1 MDSFSDVFER
11 VKQLCRGEMS
21 EVAYDLWIRELEL
34 TALDSSTACLQ
45 CTTQFKRDIVNEK
58 YNALLTASFEEIMGF
73 PVQVEITSREAAP
86 AAPAAQENNRLD
98 FQPEKEYSFETFVV
112 GSGNSLAHAAAWAV
126 ANNPAKSYNP
136 LFMYGGSGLGKTHL
150 IYAICGK
157 IRQNHPDYKL
167 LYVKG
172 EEFANEL
179 ILAIRNGTTAEFK
192 EKYRQADLLAVDD
205 IQFIAGKESTQ
216 EEFFHTFN
224 SLYECGK
231 QIILTSDRPPKEIK
245 TLEDRLRTRF
255 EWGLLVDVQPPDFE
269 TRMAIISRKADSLG
283 LALPEDVAAF
293 IAGKLKDNVR
303 QLEGVVKRLDAH
315 ANLTGAPITMLLAE
329 NAIQDIM
336 TEQTP
341 LPVTVDRIIDEVAR
355 TYGVTAEDI
364 RGQRRSNQISTAR
377 QVAMYVVQG
386 DHRHDSAGN
395 RPGVRRAGSLHRG
408 VCPSAG
414 HQGHPDR
421 SPQKGSHRGYYQKYP
436 QPERLISS
444 HSFSTLHTGFSTPLC
459 KVQNLF
465 TFPTNFP
472 YLFPYRAIGYKPA
485 SIQAYL
491 SPFHIPTRSTTATDF
506 YILSSRK
513 KALKWKNGRRRRPC
527 AVKNRSCPFPP

>member
-1 MDSFSDVFER
+1 MDSFSDVFDR
-11 VKQLCRGEMS
+11 VKQLCREEMS
-21 EVAYDLWIRELEL
+21 EVAYDLWIGELEMVSL
-34 TALDSSTACLQ
+34 DGTAARLLCSS
-45 CTTQFKRDIVNEK
+45 QFRRDIVNEK
-58 YNALLTASFEEIMGF
+58 YNALLSRCFEEIMGF
-73 PVQVEITSREAAP
+73 PVQVEIFSREAPPAA
-86 AAPAAQENNRLD
+86 AAPAPAQPE

-136 LFMYGGSGLGKTHL
+136 LFLHGGSGLGKTHL
-150 IYAICGK
+150 IYAICGR
-157 IRQNHPDYKL
+157 IRQTHPEYRL

-205 IQFIAGKESTQ
+205 IQFIAGKEITQ

-255 EWGLLVDVQPPDFE
+255 EWGLLVDIQPPDFE

-293 IAGKLKDNVR
+293 IAGKLKDNIR

-315 ANLTGAPITMLLAE
+315 NRLNGAPITMMLAE

-355 TYGVTAEDI
+355 TYGVTADEI
-364 RGQRRSNQISTAR
+364 RGQRRSNQISAAR
-377 QVAMYVVQG
+377 QTAMYVVREITGMTQLDIG
-386 DHRHDSAGN
+386 REFGGRDH
-395 RPGVRRAGSLHRG
+395 
-408 VCPSAG
+408 
-414 HQGHPDR
+414 
-421 SPQKGSHRGYYQKYP
+421 
-436 QPERLISS
+436 
-444 HSFSTLHTGFSTPLC
+444 STVVYALQQTAKTL
-459 KVQNLF
+459 QND
-465 TFPTNFP
+465 P
-472 YLFPYRAIGYKPA
+472 
-485 SIQAYL
+485 
-491 SPFHIPTRSTTATDF
+491 
-506 YILSSRK
+506 RK
-513 KALKWKNGRRRRPC
+513 KEMIEDIIKNIRNLN
-527 AVKNRSCPFPP
+527 A

>member
-1 MDSFSDVFER
+1 MHSFSDVFER
-11 VKQLCRGEMS
+11 VKEVCRGEMS
-21 EVAYDLWIRELEL
+21 EVAYNLWIDKLEL
-34 TALDSSTACLQ
+34 TDMDSSTARLICS
-45 CTTQFKRDIVNEK
+45 TEFMREIINEK
-58 YNALLTASFEEIMGF
+58 YNALLTAAFEQTMGF
-73 PVQVEITSREAAP
+73 PVKVEILSQETAAVRQPP
-86 AAPAAQENNRLD
+86 APSKKTE
-98 FQPEKEYSFETFVV
+98 FIPEKEYSFETFVV

-136 LFMYGGSGLGKTHL
+136 LFLHGGSGLGKTHL
-150 IYAICGK
+150 IYAICGR

-283 LALPEDVAAF
+283 LKIPEDVAAF

-303 QLEGVVKRLDAH
+303 QLEGVVKRLEAH
-315 ANLTGAPITMLLAE
+315 ANLTGAPITILLAE

-336 TEQTP
+336 TEHTP

-364 RGQRRSNQISTAR
+364 RGQRRSGQISTAR
-377 QVAMYVVQG
+377 QVAMYVVREITGMTQLKIG
-386 DHRHDSAGN
+386 QEFGGRDHATVVYALQQVG
-395 RPGVRRAGSLHRG
+395 
-408 VCPSAG
+408 
-414 HQGHPDR
+414 
-421 SPQKGSHRGYYQKYP
+421 K
-436 QPERLISS
+436 
-444 HSFSTLHTGFSTPLC
+444 
-459 KVQNLF
+459 
-465 TFPTNFP
+465 
-472 YLFPYRAIGYKPA
+472 AIK
-485 SIQAYL
+485 
-491 SPFHIPTRSTTATDF
+491 TDP
-506 YILSSRK
+506 RK
-513 KALKWKNGRRRRPC
+513 KETIEDIIKNIRNLNG
-527 AVKNRSCPFPP
+527 

>member
-1 MDSFSDVFER
+1 MHSFSDVFER
-11 VKQLCRGEMS
+11 VKEVCRGEMS
-21 EVAYDLWIRELEL
+21 EVAYNLWIDKLEL
-34 TALDSSTACLQ
+34 TDMDSSTARLICS
-45 CTTQFKRDIVNEK
+45 TEFMREIINEK
-58 YNALLTASFEEIMGF
+58 YNALLTAAFEQTMGF
-73 PVQVEITSREAAP
+73 PVKVEILSQETAAVRQPP
-86 AAPAAQENNRLD
+86 APPKKTE
-98 FQPEKEYSFETFVV
+98 FIPEKEYSFETFVV

-136 LFMYGGSGLGKTHL
+136 LFLHGGSGLGKTHL
-150 IYAICGK
+150 IYAICGR

-283 LALPEDVAAF
+283 LKIPEDVAAF

-303 QLEGVVKRLDAH
+303 QLEGVVKRLEAH
-315 ANLTGAPITMLLAE
+315 ANLTGAPITILLAE

-336 TEQTP
+336 TEHTP

-364 RGQRRSNQISTAR
+364 RGQRRSGQISTAR
-377 QVAMYVVQG
+377 QVAMYVVREITGMTQLEIG
-386 DHRHDSAGN
+386 QEFGGRDHTTVIYA
-395 RPGVRRAGSLHRG
+395 
-408 VCPSAG
+408 
-414 HQGHPDR
+414 
-421 SPQKGSHRGYYQKYP
+421 
-436 QPERLISS
+436 
-444 HSFSTLHTGFSTPLC
+444 
-459 KVQNLF
+459 
-465 TFPTNFP
+465 
-472 YLFPYRAIGYKPA
+472 
-485 SIQAYL
+485 L
-491 SPFHIPTRSTTATDF
+491 SQVAK
-506 YILSSRK
+506 ILESDPRK
-513 KALKWKNGRRRRPC
+513 KEVIEDIIKNIRN
-527 AVKNRSCPFPP
+527 ADA

>member
-1 MDSFSDVFER
+1 MHSFSDVFER
-11 VKQLCRGEMS
+11 VKEVCRGEMS
-21 EVAYDLWIRELEL
+21 EVAYNLWIDKLEL
-34 TALDSSTACLQ
+34 TDMDSSTARLICS
-45 CTTQFKRDIVNEK
+45 TEFMREIINEK
-58 YNALLTASFEEIMGF
+58 YNALLTAAFEQTMGF
-73 PVQVEITSREAAP
+73 PVKVEILSQETAAVRQPP
-86 AAPAAQENNRLD
+86 APLKKTE
-98 FQPEKEYSFETFVV
+98 FIPEKEYSFETFVV

-136 LFMYGGSGLGKTHL
+136 LFLHGGSGLGKTHL
-150 IYAICGK
+150 IYAICGR

-283 LALPEDVAAF
+283 LKIPEDVAAF

-303 QLEGVVKRLDAH
+303 QLEGVVKRLEAH
-315 ANLTGAPITMLLAE
+315 ANLTGAPITILLAE

-336 TEQTP
+336 TEHTP

-364 RGQRRSNQISTAR
+364 RGQRRSGQISTAR
-377 QVAMYVVQG
+377 QVAMYVVREITGMTQLKIG
-386 DHRHDSAGN
+386 QEFGGRDHAT
-395 RPGVRRAGSLHRG
+395 VVYALQQ
-408 VCPSAG
+408 VT
-414 HQGHPDR
+414 
-421 SPQKGSHRGYYQKYP
+421 K
-436 QPERLISS
+436 
-444 HSFSTLHTGFSTPLC
+444 
-459 KVQNLF
+459 
-465 TFPTNFP
+465 
-472 YLFPYRAIGYKPA
+472 AIK
-485 SIQAYL
+485 
-491 SPFHIPTRSTTATDF
+491 TDP
-506 YILSSRK
+506 RK
-513 KALKWKNGRRRRPC
+513 KETIEDIIKNIRNLNG
-527 AVKNRSCPFPP
+527 

>member
-216 EEFFHTFN
+216 EEF
-224 SLYECGK
+224 
-231 QIILTSDRPPKEIK
+231 
-245 TLEDRLRTRF
+245 
-255 EWGLLVDVQPPDFE
+255 
-269 TRMAIISRKADSLG
+269 
-283 LALPEDVAAF
+283 
-293 IAGKLKDNVR
+293 
-303 QLEGVVKRLDAH
+303 
-315 ANLTGAPITMLLAE
+315 
-329 NAIQDIM
+329 
-336 TEQTP
+336 
-341 LPVTVDRIIDEVAR
+341 
-355 TYGVTAEDI
+355 
-364 RGQRRSNQISTAR
+364 
-377 QVAMYVVQG
+377 
-386 DHRHDSAGN
+386 
-395 RPGVRRAGSLHRG
+395 
-408 VCPSAG
+408 
-414 HQGHPDR
+414 
-421 SPQKGSHRGYYQKYP
+421 
-436 QPERLISS
+436 
-444 HSFSTLHTGFSTPLC
+444 STPSIRC
-459 KVQNLF
+459 MN
-465 TFPTNFP
+465 
-472 YLFPYRAIGYKPA
+472 AA
-485 SIQAYL
+485 SK
-491 SPFHIPTRSTTATDF
+491 
-506 YILSSRK
+506 SS
-513 KALKWKNGRRRRPC
+513 
-527 AVKNRSCPFPP
+527 

>member
-1 MDSFSDVFER
+1 MDSFSDVFDR
-11 VKQLCRGEMS
+11 VKQLCREEMS
-21 EVAYDLWIRELEL
+21 EVAYDLWIGELEMVSL
-34 TALDSSTACLQ
+34 DGTAARLLCSS
-45 CTTQFKRDIVNEK
+45 QFRRDIVNEK
-58 YNALLTASFEEIMGF
+58 YNALLSRCFEEIMGF
-73 PVQVEITSREAAP
+73 PVQVEIFSREAPPAA
-86 AAPAAQENNRLD
+86 AAPAPAQPE

-136 LFMYGGSGLGKTHL
+136 LFLHGGSGLGKTHL
-150 IYAICGK
+150 IYAICGR
-157 IRQNHPDYKL
+157 IRQTHPEYRL

-245 TLEDRLRTRF
+245 TLEDRLRTRL
-255 EWGLLVDVQPPDFE
+255 EWGLLVDIQPPDFE

-293 IAGKLKDNVR
+293 IAGKLKDNIR

-315 ANLTGAPITMLLAE
+315 NRLNGAPITMMLAE

-355 TYGVTAEDI
+355 TYGVTADEI
-364 RGQRRSNQISTAR
+364 RGQRRSNQISAAR
-377 QVAMYVVQG
+377 QTAMYVVREITGMTQLDIG
-386 DHRHDSAGN
+386 REFGGRDH
-395 RPGVRRAGSLHRG
+395 
-408 VCPSAG
+408 
-414 HQGHPDR
+414 
-421 SPQKGSHRGYYQKYP
+421 
-436 QPERLISS
+436 
-444 HSFSTLHTGFSTPLC
+444 STVVYAL
-459 KVQNLF
+459 Q
-465 TFPTNFP
+465 
-472 YLFPYRAIGYKPA
+472 
-485 SIQAYL
+485 Q
-491 SPFHIPTRSTTATDF
+491 TAKTLQSDP
-506 YILSSRK
+506 RK
-513 KALKWKNGRRRRPC
+513 KEMIEDIIKNIRNLNG
-527 AVKNRSCPFPP
+527 

>member
-1 MDSFSDVFER
+1 MHSFSDVFER
-11 VKQLCRGEMS
+11 VKEVCRGEMS
-21 EVAYDLWIRELEL
+21 EVAYNLWIDKLEL
-34 TALDSSTACLQ
+34 TDMDSSTARLICS
-45 CTTQFKRDIVNEK
+45 TEFMREIINEK
-58 YNALLTASFEEIMGF
+58 YNALLTTAFEQTMGF
-73 PVQVEITSREAAP
+73 PVKVEILSWETAAVRQPP
-86 AAPAAQENNRLD
+86 APPKKTE
-98 FQPEKEYSFETFVV
+98 FIPEKEYSFETFVV

-126 ANNPAKSYNP
+126 ANNRAKSYNP
-136 LFMYGGSGLGKTHL
+136 LFLHGGSGLGKTHL
-150 IYAICGK
+150 IYAICGR

-283 LALPEDVAAF
+283 LKIPEDVAAF

-303 QLEGVVKRLDAH
+303 QLEGVVKRLEAH
-315 ANLTGAPITMLLAE
+315 ANLTGAPITILLAE

-336 TEQTP
+336 TEHTP

-364 RGQRRSNQISTAR
+364 RGQRRSGQISTAR
-377 QVAMYVVQG
+377 QVAMYVVREITGMTQLKIG
-386 DHRHDSAGN
+386 QEFGGRDHATVVYALQQVG
-395 RPGVRRAGSLHRG
+395 
-408 VCPSAG
+408 
-414 HQGHPDR
+414 
-421 SPQKGSHRGYYQKYP
+421 K
-436 QPERLISS
+436 
-444 HSFSTLHTGFSTPLC
+444 
-459 KVQNLF
+459 
-465 TFPTNFP
+465 
-472 YLFPYRAIGYKPA
+472 AIK
-485 SIQAYL
+485 
-491 SPFHIPTRSTTATDF
+491 TDP
-506 YILSSRK
+506 RK
-513 KALKWKNGRRRRPC
+513 KETIEDIIKNIRNLNG
-527 AVKNRSCPFPP
+527 

>member
-283 LALPEDVAAF
+283 LDLPEDVAAF

-377 QVAMYVVQG
+377 QVAMYVVREITGMTQLEIG
-386 DHRHDSAGN
+386 QEFGGRDH
-395 RPGVRRAGSLHRG
+395 
-408 VCPSAG
+408 
-414 HQGHPDR
+414 
-421 SPQKGSHRGYYQKYP
+421 
-436 QPERLISS
+436 
-444 HSFSTLHTGFSTPLC
+444 STVVYALQQVT
-459 KVQNLF
+459 KV
-465 TFPTNFP
+465 
-472 YLFPYRAIGYKPA
+472 
-485 SIQAYL
+485 IQ
-491 SPFHIPTRSTTATDF
+491 TDP
-506 YILSSRK
+506 RK
-513 KALKWKNGRRRRPC
+513 KEVIEDIIKNIRNLNG
-527 AVKNRSCPFPP
+527 

>member
-1 MDSFSDVFER
+1 MDSFSEVFER

-21 EVAYDLWIRELEL
+21 EVAYDLWINDLEL
-34 TALDSSTACLQ
+34 ISLDGETARLMTSTQ
-45 CTTQFKRDIVNEK
+45 MKRDIADNK
-58 YNALLTASFEEIMGF
+58 YNALLAGCFEGIIGF
-73 PVQVEITSREAAP
+73 PVKVEIYSREAPPPVPAAAAP
-86 AAPAAQENNRLD
+86 AAEQEFR
-98 FQPEKEYSFETFVV
+98 PEKEYSFETFVV

-179 ILAIRNGTTAEFK
+179 ILAIRDRTTAEFK

-224 SLYECGK
+224 SLFENGK

-245 TLEDRLRTRF
+245 TLADRLRSRF
-255 EWGLLVDVQPPDFE
+255 ESGLLVDVQPPDYE

-283 LALPEDVAAF
+283 IDMPEDVAAF

-315 ANLTGAPITMLLAE
+315 ARLNGSPITMMLAE

-336 TEQTP
+336 TDQVP

-364 RGQRRSNQISTAR
+364 RSKNRSNQVSTAR
-377 QVAMYVVQG
+377 QVAMYVVREITGMTQLEIG
-386 DHRHDSAGN
+386 QEFGGRDHTTVIYGLSQVA
-395 RPGVRRAGSLHRG
+395 
-408 VCPSAG
+408 
-414 HQGHPDR
+414 
-421 SPQKGSHRGYYQKYP
+421 K
-436 QPERLISS
+436 
-444 HSFSTLHTGFSTPLC
+444 TLESDPR
-459 KVQNLF
+459 KREVIEDIIKNIRNLN
-465 TFPTNFP
+465 T
-472 YLFPYRAIGYKPA
+472 
-485 SIQAYL
+485 
-491 SPFHIPTRSTTATDF
+491 
-506 YILSSRK
+506 
-513 KALKWKNGRRRRPC
+513 
-527 AVKNRSCPFPP
+527 

>member
-1 MDSFSDVFER
+1 MHSFSDVFER
-11 VKQLCRGEMS
+11 VKEVCRGEMS
-21 EVAYDLWIRELEL
+21 EVAYNLWIDKLEL
-34 TALDSSTACLQ
+34 TDMDSSTARLICS
-45 CTTQFKRDIVNEK
+45 TEFMREIINEK
-58 YNALLTASFEEIMGF
+58 YNALLTAAFEQTMGF
-73 PVQVEITSREAAP
+73 PVKVEILSQETAAVRQPP
-86 AAPAAQENNRLD
+86 APPTKTE
-98 FQPEKEYSFETFVV
+98 FIPEKEYSFETFVV

-136 LFMYGGSGLGKTHL
+136 LFLHGGSGLGKTHL
-150 IYAICGK
+150 IYAICGR

-231 QIILTSDRPPKEIK
+231 QIILTSDRSPKEIK

-283 LALPEDVAAF
+283 LKIPEDVAAF

-303 QLEGVVKRLDAH
+303 QLEGVVKRLEAH
-315 ANLTGAPITMLLAE
+315 ANLTGAPITILLAE

-336 TEQTP
+336 TEHTH

-364 RGQRRSNQISTAR
+364 RGQRRSGQISTAR
-377 QVAMYVVQG
+377 QVAMYVVREITGMTQLKIG
-386 DHRHDSAGN
+386 QEFGGRDHATVVYALQQVG
-395 RPGVRRAGSLHRG
+395 
-408 VCPSAG
+408 
-414 HQGHPDR
+414 
-421 SPQKGSHRGYYQKYP
+421 K
-436 QPERLISS
+436 
-444 HSFSTLHTGFSTPLC
+444 
-459 KVQNLF
+459 
-465 TFPTNFP
+465 
-472 YLFPYRAIGYKPA
+472 AIK
-485 SIQAYL
+485 
-491 SPFHIPTRSTTATDF
+491 TDP
-506 YILSSRK
+506 RK
-513 KALKWKNGRRRRPC
+513 KETIEDIIKNIRNLNG
-527 AVKNRSCPFPP
+527 

>member
-1 MDSFSDVFER
+1 MHSFSDVFER
-11 VKQLCRGEMS
+11 VKEVCRGEMS
-21 EVAYDLWIRELEL
+21 EVAYNLWIDKLVL
-34 TALDSSTACLQ
+34 TDMDSSTARLICS
-45 CTTQFKRDIVNEK
+45 TEFMREIINEK
-58 YNALLTASFEEIMGF
+58 YNALLTAAFEQTMGF
-73 PVQVEITSREAAP
+73 PVKVEILSQETAAVRQPP
-86 AAPAAQENNRLD
+86 APPKKTE
-98 FQPEKEYSFETFVV
+98 FIPEKEYSFETFVV

-136 LFMYGGSGLGKTHL
+136 LFLHGGSGLGKTHL
-150 IYAICGK
+150 IYAICGR

-283 LALPEDVAAF
+283 LKIPEDVAAF

-303 QLEGVVKRLDAH
+303 QLEGVVKRLEAH
-315 ANLTGAPITMLLAE
+315 ANLTGAPITILLAE

-336 TEQTP
+336 TEHTP

-364 RGQRRSNQISTAR
+364 RGQRRSGQISTAR
-377 QVAMYVVQG
+377 QVAMYVVREITGMTQLKIG
-386 DHRHDSAGN
+386 QEFGGRDHAT
-395 RPGVRRAGSLHRG
+395 VVYALQQ
-408 VCPSAG
+408 VA
-414 HQGHPDR
+414 
-421 SPQKGSHRGYYQKYP
+421 K
-436 QPERLISS
+436 
-444 HSFSTLHTGFSTPLC
+444 
-459 KVQNLF
+459 
-465 TFPTNFP
+465 
-472 YLFPYRAIGYKPA
+472 AIK
-485 SIQAYL
+485 
-491 SPFHIPTRSTTATDF
+491 TDP
-506 YILSSRK
+506 RK
-513 KALKWKNGRRRRPC
+513 KETIEDIIKNIRNLNG
-527 AVKNRSCPFPP
+527 

>member
-1 MDSFSDVFER
+1 MHSFSDVFER
-11 VKQLCRGEMS
+11 VKEVCRGEMS
-21 EVAYDLWIRELEL
+21 EVAYNLWIDKLEL
-34 TALDSSTACLQ
+34 TDMDSSTARLICS
-45 CTTQFKRDIVNEK
+45 TEFMREIINEK
-58 YNALLTASFEEIMGF
+58 YNALLTAAFEQTMGF
-73 PVQVEITSREAAP
+73 PVKVEILSWETAAVRQPP
-86 AAPAAQENNRLD
+86 APPKKTE
-98 FQPEKEYSFETFVV
+98 FIPEKEYSFETFVV

-136 LFMYGGSGLGKTHL
+136 LFLHGGSGLGKTHL
-150 IYAICGK
+150 IYAICGR
-157 IRQNHPDYKL
+157 IWQNHPDYKL

-283 LALPEDVAAF
+283 LKIPEDVAAF

-303 QLEGVVKRLDAH
+303 QLEGVVKRLEAH
-315 ANLTGAPITMLLAE
+315 ANLTGAPITILLAE

-336 TEQTP
+336 TEHTP

-364 RGQRRSNQISTAR
+364 RGQRRSGQISTAR
-377 QVAMYVVQG
+377 QVAMYVVREITGMTQLKIG
-386 DHRHDSAGN
+386 QEFGGRDHAT
-395 RPGVRRAGSLHRG
+395 VVYALQQ
-408 VCPSAG
+408 VT
-414 HQGHPDR
+414 
-421 SPQKGSHRGYYQKYP
+421 K
-436 QPERLISS
+436 
-444 HSFSTLHTGFSTPLC
+444 
-459 KVQNLF
+459 
-465 TFPTNFP
+465 
-472 YLFPYRAIGYKPA
+472 AIK
-485 SIQAYL
+485 
-491 SPFHIPTRSTTATDF
+491 TDP
-506 YILSSRK
+506 RK
-513 KALKWKNGRRRRPC
+513 KETIEDIIKNIRNLNG
-527 AVKNRSCPFPP
+527 

>member
-1 MDSFSDVFER
+1 MNSVADVWDN
-11 VKQLCRGEMS
+11 VLSQLKGELS
-21 EVAYDLWIRELEL
+21 ETTIATWFDELEAVDIQGNTFIL
-34 TALDSSTACLQ
+34 HCSNDFKKGYIESLFMKNIKASLHDIFSTDFEVKILDDLDYAELKDNRPHRQSER
-45 CTTQFKRDIVNEK
+45 F
-58 YNALLTASFEEIMGF
+58 
-73 PVQVEITSREAAP
+73 TSAE
-86 AAPAAQENNRLD
+86 
-98 FQPEKEYSFETFVV
+98 FTFETFVV

-377 QVAMYVVQG
+377 QVAMYVVREITGMTQLEIG
-386 DHRHDSAGN
+386 QEFGGRDH
-395 RPGVRRAGSLHRG
+395 
-408 VCPSAG
+408 
-414 HQGHPDR
+414 
-421 SPQKGSHRGYYQKYP
+421 
-436 QPERLISS
+436 
-444 HSFSTLHTGFSTPLC
+444 STVVYALQQVT
-459 KVQNLF
+459 K
-465 TFPTNFP
+465 
-472 YLFPYRAIGYKPA
+472 AI
-485 SIQAYL
+485 Q
-491 SPFHIPTRSTTATDF
+491 TDP
-506 YILSSRK
+506 RK
-513 KALKWKNGRRRRPC
+513 KEVIEDIIKNIRNLNG
-527 AVKNRSCPFPP
+527 

>member
-1 MDSFSDVFER
+1 MHSFSDVFER
-11 VKQLCRGEMS
+11 VKEVCRGEMS
-21 EVAYDLWIRELEL
+21 EVAYNLWIDKLEL
-34 TALDSSTACLQ
+34 TDMDSSTARLICS
-45 CTTQFKRDIVNEK
+45 TEFMREIINEK
-58 YNALLTASFEEIMGF
+58 YNALLTAAFEQTMGF
-73 PVQVEITSREAAP
+73 PVKVEILSQEMAAVRQP
-86 AAPAAQENNRLD
+86 PTPPKKTE
-98 FQPEKEYSFETFVV
+98 FIPEKEYSFETFVV

-136 LFMYGGSGLGKTHL
+136 LFLHGGSGLGKTHL
-150 IYAICGK
+150 IYAICGR

-283 LALPEDVAAF
+283 LKIPEDVAAF

-303 QLEGVVKRLDAH
+303 QLEGVVKRLEAH
-315 ANLTGAPITMLLAE
+315 ANLTGAPITILLAE

-336 TEQTP
+336 TEHTP

-364 RGQRRSNQISTAR
+364 RGQRRSGQISTAR
-377 QVAMYVVQG
+377 QVSMYVVREITGMTQLKIG
-386 DHRHDSAGN
+386 QEFGGRDHAT
-395 RPGVRRAGSLHRG
+395 VVYALQQ
-408 VCPSAG
+408 VT
-414 HQGHPDR
+414 
-421 SPQKGSHRGYYQKYP
+421 K
-436 QPERLISS
+436 
-444 HSFSTLHTGFSTPLC
+444 
-459 KVQNLF
+459 
-465 TFPTNFP
+465 
-472 YLFPYRAIGYKPA
+472 AIK
-485 SIQAYL
+485 
-491 SPFHIPTRSTTATDF
+491 TDP
-506 YILSSRK
+506 RK
-513 KALKWKNGRRRRPC
+513 KETIEDIIKNIRNLNG
-527 AVKNRSCPFPP
+527 

>member
-1 MDSFSDVFER
+1 MHSFSDVFER
-11 VKQLCRGEMS
+11 VKEVCRGEMS
-21 EVAYDLWIRELEL
+21 EVAYNLWIDKLEL
-34 TALDSSTACLQ
+34 TDMDSSTARLICS
-45 CTTQFKRDIVNEK
+45 TEFMREIINEK
-58 YNALLTASFEEIMGF
+58 YNALLTAAFEQTMGF
-73 PVQVEITSREAAP
+73 PVKAEILSWETAAVRQPP
-86 AAPAAQENNRLD
+86 APPKKTE
-98 FQPEKEYSFETFVV
+98 FIPEKEYSFETFVV

-136 LFMYGGSGLGKTHL
+136 LFLHGGSGLGKTHL
-150 IYAICGK
+150 IYAICGR

-283 LALPEDVAAF
+283 LKIPEDVAAF

-303 QLEGVVKRLDAH
+303 QLEGVVKRLEAH
-315 ANLTGAPITMLLAE
+315 ANLTGAPITILLAE

-336 TEQTP
+336 TEHTP

-364 RGQRRSNQISTAR
+364 RGQRRSGQISTAR
-377 QVAMYVVQG
+377 QVAMYVVREITGMTQLKIG
-386 DHRHDSAGN
+386 QEFGGRDHATVVYALQQVG
-395 RPGVRRAGSLHRG
+395 
-408 VCPSAG
+408 
-414 HQGHPDR
+414 
-421 SPQKGSHRGYYQKYP
+421 K
-436 QPERLISS
+436 
-444 HSFSTLHTGFSTPLC
+444 
-459 KVQNLF
+459 
-465 TFPTNFP
+465 
-472 YLFPYRAIGYKPA
+472 AIK
-485 SIQAYL
+485 
-491 SPFHIPTRSTTATDF
+491 TDP
-506 YILSSRK
+506 RK
-513 KALKWKNGRRRRPC
+513 KETIEDIIKNIRNLNG
-527 AVKNRSCPFPP
+527 

>member
-1 MDSFSDVFER
+1 MHSFSDVFER
-11 VKQLCRGEMS
+11 VKEVCRGEMS
-21 EVAYDLWIRELEL
+21 EVAYNLWIDKLEL
-34 TALDSSTACLQ
+34 TDMDSSTARLICS
-45 CTTQFKRDIVNEK
+45 TEFMREIINEK
-58 YNALLTASFEEIMGF
+58 YNALLTAAFEQTMGF
-73 PVQVEITSREAAP
+73 PVKVEILSQETAAVRQPP
-86 AAPAAQENNRLD
+86 APLKKTE
-98 FQPEKEYSFETFVV
+98 FIPEKEYSFETFVV

-136 LFMYGGSGLGKTHL
+136 LFLHGGSGLGKTHL
-150 IYAICGK
+150 IYAICGR

-283 LALPEDVAAF
+283 LKIPEDVAAF
-293 IAGKLKDNVR
+293 IAGKLKNNVR
-303 QLEGVVKRLDAH
+303 QLEGVVKRLEAH
-315 ANLTGAPITMLLAE
+315 ANLTGAPITILLAE

-336 TEQTP
+336 TEHTP

-364 RGQRRSNQISTAR
+364 RGQRRSGQISTAR
-377 QVAMYVVQG
+377 QVAMYVVREITGMTQLKIG
-386 DHRHDSAGN
+386 QEFGGRDHATVVYALQQVG
-395 RPGVRRAGSLHRG
+395 
-408 VCPSAG
+408 
-414 HQGHPDR
+414 
-421 SPQKGSHRGYYQKYP
+421 K
-436 QPERLISS
+436 
-444 HSFSTLHTGFSTPLC
+444 
-459 KVQNLF
+459 
-465 TFPTNFP
+465 
-472 YLFPYRAIGYKPA
+472 AIK
-485 SIQAYL
+485 
-491 SPFHIPTRSTTATDF
+491 TDP
-506 YILSSRK
+506 RK
-513 KALKWKNGRRRRPC
+513 KETIEDIIKNIRNLNG
-527 AVKNRSCPFPP
+527 

>member
-1 MDSFSDVFER
+1 MHSFSDVFER
-11 VKQLCRGEMS
+11 VKEVCRGEMS
-21 EVAYDLWIRELEL
+21 EVAYNLWIDKLEL
-34 TALDSSTACLQ
+34 TDMDSSTARLICS
-45 CTTQFKRDIVNEK
+45 TEFMREIINEK
-58 YNALLTASFEEIMGF
+58 YNALLTAAFEQTMGF
-73 PVQVEITSREAAP
+73 PVKVEILSQETAAVRQPP
-86 AAPAAQENNRLD
+86 APPKKME
-98 FQPEKEYSFETFVV
+98 FIPEKEYSFETFVV

-136 LFMYGGSGLGKTHL
+136 LFLHGGSGLGKTHL
-150 IYAICGK
+150 IYAICGR

-205 IQFIAGKESTQ
+205 IQSIAGKESTQ

-283 LALPEDVAAF
+283 LKIPEDVAAF

-303 QLEGVVKRLDAH
+303 QLEGVVKRLEAH
-315 ANLTGAPITMLLAE
+315 ANLTGAPITILLAE

-336 TEQTP
+336 TEHTP

-364 RGQRRSNQISTAR
+364 RGQRRSGQISTAR
-377 QVAMYVVQG
+377 QVAMYVVREITGMTQLKIG
-386 DHRHDSAGN
+386 QEFGGRDHAT
-395 RPGVRRAGSLHRG
+395 VVYALQQ
-408 VCPSAG
+408 VT
-414 HQGHPDR
+414 
-421 SPQKGSHRGYYQKYP
+421 K
-436 QPERLISS
+436 
-444 HSFSTLHTGFSTPLC
+444 
-459 KVQNLF
+459 
-465 TFPTNFP
+465 
-472 YLFPYRAIGYKPA
+472 AIK
-485 SIQAYL
+485 
-491 SPFHIPTRSTTATDF
+491 TDP
-506 YILSSRK
+506 RK
-513 KALKWKNGRRRRPC
+513 KETIEDIIKNIRNLNG
-527 AVKNRSCPFPP
+527 

>member
-283 LALPEDVAAF
+283 LDLPEDVAAF

-377 QVAMYVVQG
+377 QVAMYVVREITGMTQLEIG
-386 DHRHDSAGN
+386 QEFGGRDHSTVVYALQQVTKAIQTDPRKRKS
-395 RPGVRRAGSLHRG
+395 S
-408 VCPSAG
+408 
-414 HQGHPDR
+414 
-421 SPQKGSHRGYYQKYP
+421 K
-436 QPERLISS
+436 ISS
-444 HSFSTLHTGFSTPLC
+444 KIS
-459 KVQNLF
+459 
-465 TFPTNFP
+465 
-472 YLFPYRAIGYKPA
+472 
-485 SIQAYL
+485 
-491 SPFHIPTRSTTATDF
+491 AT
-506 YILSSRK
+506 
-513 KALKWKNGRRRRPC
+513 
-527 AVKNRSCPFPP
+527 

>member
-1 MDSFSDVFER
+1 MHSFSDVFER
-11 VKQLCRGEMS
+11 VKEVCRGEMS
-21 EVAYDLWIRELEL
+21 EVAYNLWIDKLEL
-34 TALDSSTACLQ
+34 TDMDSSTARLICS
-45 CTTQFKRDIVNEK
+45 TEFMREIINEK
-58 YNALLTASFEEIMGF
+58 YNALLTAAFEQTMGF
-73 PVQVEITSREAAP
+73 PVKVEILSQETAAVRP
-86 AAPAAQENNRLD
+86 PPPPPKKTG
-98 FQPEKEYSFETFVV
+98 FIPEKEYSFETFVV

-136 LFMYGGSGLGKTHL
+136 LFLHGGSGLGKTHL
-150 IYAICGK
+150 IYAICGR

-283 LALPEDVAAF
+283 LKIPEDVAAF

-303 QLEGVVKRLDAH
+303 QLEGVVKRLEAH
-315 ANLTGAPITMLLAE
+315 ANLTGAPITILLAE

-336 TEQTP
+336 TEHTP

-364 RGQRRSNQISTAR
+364 RGQRRSGQISTAR
-377 QVAMYVVQG
+377 QVAMYVVREITGMTQLKIG
-386 DHRHDSAGN
+386 QEFGGRDHAT
-395 RPGVRRAGSLHRG
+395 VVYALQQ
-408 VCPSAG
+408 VA
-414 HQGHPDR
+414 
-421 SPQKGSHRGYYQKYP
+421 K
-436 QPERLISS
+436 
-444 HSFSTLHTGFSTPLC
+444 
-459 KVQNLF
+459 
-465 TFPTNFP
+465 
-472 YLFPYRAIGYKPA
+472 AIK
-485 SIQAYL
+485 
-491 SPFHIPTRSTTATDF
+491 TDP
-506 YILSSRK
+506 RK
-513 KALKWKNGRRRRPC
+513 KETIEDIIKNIRNLNG
-527 AVKNRSCPFPP
+527 

>member
-1 MDSFSDVFER
+1 MHSFSDVFER
-11 VKQLCRGEMS
+11 VKEVCRGEMS
-21 EVAYDLWIRELEL
+21 EVAYNLWIDKLEL
-34 TALDSSTACLQ
+34 TDMDSSTARLICS
-45 CTTQFKRDIVNEK
+45 TEFMREIINEK
-58 YNALLTASFEEIMGF
+58 YNALLTTAFEQTMGF
-73 PVQVEITSREAAP
+73 PVKVAILSWETAAVRQPP
-86 AAPAAQENNRLD
+86 APPKKTE
-98 FQPEKEYSFETFVV
+98 FIPEKEYSFETFVV

-136 LFMYGGSGLGKTHL
+136 LFLHGGSGLGKTHL
-150 IYAICGK
+150 IYAICGR

-283 LALPEDVAAF
+283 LKIPEDVAAF

-303 QLEGVVKRLDAH
+303 QLEGVVKRLEAH
-315 ANLTGAPITMLLAE
+315 ANLTGAPITILLAE

-336 TEQTP
+336 TEHTP

-364 RGQRRSNQISTAR
+364 RGQRRSGQISTAR
-377 QVAMYVVQG
+377 QVAMYVVREITGMTQLKIG
-386 DHRHDSAGN
+386 QEFGGRDHATVVYALQQVG
-395 RPGVRRAGSLHRG
+395 
-408 VCPSAG
+408 
-414 HQGHPDR
+414 
-421 SPQKGSHRGYYQKYP
+421 K
-436 QPERLISS
+436 
-444 HSFSTLHTGFSTPLC
+444 
-459 KVQNLF
+459 
-465 TFPTNFP
+465 
-472 YLFPYRAIGYKPA
+472 AIK
-485 SIQAYL
+485 
-491 SPFHIPTRSTTATDF
+491 TDP
-506 YILSSRK
+506 RK
-513 KALKWKNGRRRRPC
+513 KETIEDIIKNIRNLNG
-527 AVKNRSCPFPP
+527 